1 MEQQILSIINDFG
14 YLGIIILIALENIFP
29 PIPSEVIL
37 TFTGFITLTSD
48 LTILGST
55 LAATLGAVLGAVAL
69 YLIGSWLTPT
79 RLSRFVRSKLGR
91 FLRFKEADI
100 QKAEQ
105 FFVKHGAKT
114 VFFGRFVPVVRSLIS
129 IPAGMTK
136 MSLSKFAILT
146 TIGTLIWNV
155 ILISLGHFAGNAW
168 AQVSATVDSF
178 STIVTIGL
186 AAIVLIG
193 FVTIYFK
200 RLKKQKSSN

>member
-14 YLGIIILIALENIFP
+14 YLGIIVLIALENIFP

-79 RLSRFVRSKLGR
+79 RLSRFVHSKLGR
-91 FLRFKEADI
+91 LLRFKEADI
-100 QKAEQ
+100 QKAEH
-105 FFVKHGAKT
+105 FFIKHGAKT

-168 AQVSATVDSF
+168 TQVSATVDSF

-193 FVTIYFK
+193 FITIYFK
-200 RLKKQKSSN
+200 RQKKQKSSK